1 MSGHVYRFDFKP
13 RADLREARRLL
24 EMAVLTAEILHGCE
38 AVRLDGA
45 RRFDMGA
52 GRCII
57 DGRGVVGR
65 DLARLF
71 TGFVTRLFGER
82 SFRVL
87 RLEGNFHDAVAE
99 SDAEEIQKMMRGR
112 R

>member
-1 MSGHVYRFDFKP
+1 MSDYVYRFDF
-13 RADLREARRLL
+13 RRGVDLREVRRLL
-24 EMAVLTAEILHGCE
+24 ERARLAVEILHGPE
-38 AVRLDGA
+38 ATALDGA
-45 RRFDMGA
+45 RRFDACA

-57 DGRGVVGR
+57 DGRGAAGR

-71 TGFVTRLFGER
+71 AGFNSRLFGER
-82 SFRVL
+82 AFKVL
-87 RLEGNFHDAVAE
+87 RLAGNFHDAVAE

>member
-1 MSGHVYRFDFKP
+1 MSDHVYRFDFRP

-24 EMAVLTAEILHGCE
+24 ELAALAGEILHGPE

-45 RRFDMGA
+45 HRLDTRA

-57 DGRGVVGR
+57 DGRGAAGR

-71 TGFVTRLFGER
+71 AGFMTRSFGGR
-82 SFRVL
+82 AFRVL
-87 RLEGNFHDAVAE
+87 RLEGNYHDAVAE